1 MNSFLF
7 IVNCFLFVIAT
18 ASVIWFLGSL
28 ISLLG
33 EKDTFFSTI
42 KEGQVKVSRR
52 GGIATFFFGK
62 IKDHTIDEKTGE
74 IIKGKDT
81 RPEKFW
87 EKKLGVRWIGL
98 YPWNTIY
105 HYRFRWNKWAKPV
118 EKTDYE
124 IVPRDEIVDSVYFR
138 APYALKLVDLETSDR
153 LGVTSE
159 IVFTIKMKNIKT
171 ALFLTS
177 DWLAN
182 TSAEISAAIR
192 DFFGQRNY
200 NDLIVMQNE
209 INSKSVSGAISEF
222 VSAIKTLNTS
232 GFGNE
237 ALPDKF
243 GVEIDDISLLSIE
256 IGEPKGELAKATHKK
271 YVADREAEVV
281 KVAAEA
287 EASKIRVVAEADAK
301 KIELLDE
308 TTAGALRKLHEALG
322 MDGDQIGL
330 VKLAGAIDEAGTQ
343 TVVLGGGTASPILGI
358 NNPSEKKVKIK

>member
-1 MNSFLF
+1 ML
-7 IVNCFLFVIAT
+7 VIAT

-28 ISLLG
+28 ISFLG

-42 KEGQVKVSRR
+42 KEGQVKIARR
-52 GGIATFFFGK
+52 GGVVVLFFGK
-62 IKDHTIDEKTGE
+62 IKDHVIDEKTGE
-74 IIKGKDT
+74 ITKGNDCGPK
-81 RPEKFW
+81 RFLEKRF
-87 EKKLGVRWIGL
+87 GVRWIGF

-124 IVPRDEIVDSVYFR
+124 IVPRDEMVDSVYFR

-153 LGVTSE
+153 LGITSE
-159 IVFTIKMKNIKT
+159 VVFTIKMRNIKT

-182 TSAEISAAIR
+182 TSAEISAAVR

-200 NDLIVMQNE
+200 NDLIIMQNE
-209 INSKSVSGAISEF
+209 INSKSVSGAVSEF

-243 GVEIDDISLLSIE
+243 GIEIDDISLLSIE
-256 IGEPKGELAKATHKK
+256 IGEPRGELAKATHKK

-287 EASKIRVVAEADAK
+287 EAWKIRMVAEADAK
-301 KIELLDE
+301 KIELLGE

-322 MDGDQIGL
+322 MDGDQVGL
-330 VKLAGAIDEAGTQ
+330 VKLAGAIGEAGTQ
-343 TVVLGGGTASPILGI
+343 TVVLGGTASPILGI
-358 NNPSEKKVKIK
+358 NNPGGKTDKIK